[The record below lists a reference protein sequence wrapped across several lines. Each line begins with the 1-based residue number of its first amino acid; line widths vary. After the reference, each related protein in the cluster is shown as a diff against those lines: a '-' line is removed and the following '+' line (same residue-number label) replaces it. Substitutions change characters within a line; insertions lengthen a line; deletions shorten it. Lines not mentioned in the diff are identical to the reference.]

1 MVNKDTGQSPAHIC
15 LRRLDCLCLIR
26 ADSRRTCEAHQC
38 TLGLA
43 MDHRN
48 VTIGNPDTSPVWAVA
63 LKHGGRPPAVPCII
77 DVEFVPGTQNIH
89 APDYTQTVSRCL
101 STNYQLSMIV

>member
-1 MVNKDTGQSPAHIC
+1 MRGNRVNKDTGQSPVHIC

-26 ADSRRTCEAHQC
+26 ADSRRTCEAHQRC

-43 MDHRN
+43 LDHRN
-48 VTIGNPDTSPVWAVA
+48 VTTGIPDTSRVWAVA
-63 LKHGGRPPAVPCII
+63 LKHGGRPPALCII

-89 APDYTQTVSRCL
+89 APDTKTQTVDI
-101 STNYQLSMIV
+101 Y